1 MHKNAEQFLLSE
13 LARAEAVIASDTK
26 TQKQHQ
32 PTIDNHRGQAMAI
45 RKAIEWLKMDKP
57 KVVTV
62 EVEKESEAW
71 VIYAGIICLIV
82 LITVGAS
89 FVAACWPQ

>member
-1 MHKNAEQFLLSE
+1 MHENAEQFLLSE

-26 TQKQHQ
+26 TIRQHQ

-57 KVVTV
+57 KVVIV
-62 EVEKESEAW
+62 EVEKESDAW
-71 VIYAGIICLIV
+71 VIYAGIACLIV
-82 LITVGAS
+82 LVTVGVS
-89 FVAACWPQ
+89 FIAACWPR